1 MTCVGSKSAFF
12 YALQVHEFTAFKDPS
27 ERAACVKASAAA
39 VAAAVAA
46 SVAAAASLAAHCADV
61 LRYLLQ
67 LALCYAVMFFDIVTS
82 ACRLSTQ

>member
-27 ERAACVKASAAA
+27 ERAACVKAS
-39 VAAAVAA
+39 AAAVAA